1 MKPNQPNRY
10 IAALYMRLSKEDIEK
25 EGKQNPSATDADKE
39 SASITTQRKM
49 LTAYAKENGFIIYDE
64 YIDDGISGTTFDRPN
79 FKRMIQDIEDK
90 KVNMVITKDL
100 SRLGRDY
107 ITSGQYT
114 EIYFPSKGVRYIAI
128 NDGYDSDSPYTD
140 IAPFKNIINEMYN
153 PLPKTRN

>member
-25 EGKQNPSATDADKE
+25 ESKQNQSTLDTDKE

-79 FKRMIQDIEDK
+79 FKRMIQDI
-90 KVNMVITKDL
+90 
-100 SRLGRDY
+100 
-107 ITSGQYT
+107 
-114 EIYFPSKGVRYIAI
+114 
-128 NDGYDSDSPYTD
+128 
-140 IAPFKNIINEMYN
+140 
-153 PLPKTRN
+153 